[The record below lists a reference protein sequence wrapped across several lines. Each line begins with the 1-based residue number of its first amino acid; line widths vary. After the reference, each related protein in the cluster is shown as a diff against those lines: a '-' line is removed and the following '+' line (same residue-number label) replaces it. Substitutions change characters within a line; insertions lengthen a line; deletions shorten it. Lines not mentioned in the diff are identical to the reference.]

1 VGTTH
6 NNAPIN
12 MSVTQAAKSLI
23 KDGKYDQ
30 GVLNTVEMSIRA
42 YDPCFSCATHRLDG
56 KLSVKLDIFD
66 ADGKLVGTL
75 AN

>member
-1 VGTTH
+1 
-6 NNAPIN
+6 
-12 MSVTQAAKSLI
+12 
-23 KDGKYDQ
+23 
-30 GVLNTVEMSIRA
+30 
-42 YDPCFSCATHRLDG
+42 LDG